1 MSITKV
7 RGKELVN
14 IELFQGLA
22 GKVLYINDYR
32 ITPYKPIGVM
42 TTAWKGL
49 VEKSDLI
56 SSLKLITKELEGQS

>member
-32 ITPYKPIGVM
+32 ITPHKPIGVM

-56 SSLKLITKELEGQS
+56 RSLKLITKELEGQS

>member
-32 ITPYKPIGVM
+32 ITPHKPIGVM

-49 VEKSDLI
+49 VL
-56 SSLKLITKELEGQS
+56 GQ

>member
-22 GKVLYINDYR
+22 GKVLYR
-32 ITPYKPIGVM
+32 ITPHKPIGVM